1 MEETVNIPSPVLDAT
16 ERRGSDTPA
25 AIRNWPLKGEGAE
38 AGRQTHPPSR
48 SPRVRR
54 AFGRADNGGNHA
66 AEKIF

>member
-25 AIRNWPLKGEGAE
+25 AIRNWPLKGEGFE
-38 AGRQTHPPSR
+38 AGRQIHPPSR
-48 SPRVRR
+48 SPRVRQ
-54 AFGRADNGGNHA
+54 AFGRADNGGKQA